1 MKYIGYYDDQ
11 PGCISRSVF
20 LAGKNKMQYIANAI
34 AKFEPVEIISP
45 SGVTGK
51 KTSGSVHKM
60 IGDNISL
67 RLFFSPG
74 RKKCIGKLST
84 LVTMLCF
91 SSYLLFHIK
100 RNEKVIV
107 YHSMGYCRL
116 FYYLKKIKKFHLILE
131 MEELYGDVNN
141 CENEKC
147 LELKLAGIA
156 DEFIFPTTLL
166 GKTVNTA
173 GKPEIIIHGT
183 YQIEPEMAQEKAGS
197 MLEKKMQ
204 AVFSDHE
211 EIHCVYAGTF
221 DPRKGGAAAAAAAAA
236 YLPER
241 YHIHILG
248 FGSESEVKRMKG
260 IIDTVSQKSK
270 AKITY
275 DGMLTGEDYIYF
287 IQNCDIGLSTQN
299 PDAAF
304 NATSFPSKI
313 LSYMANGLRVVSI
326 RIPAIEQSAVGDML
340 YYYDNQTPEEIAKT
354 IMSVNIHDGYD
365 GRKRIQE
372 LDRKFL
378 VDLRKILEA

>member
-1 MKYIGYYDDQ
+1 
-11 PGCISRSVF
+11 
-20 LAGKNKMQYIANAI
+20 MQYIANTL

-51 KTSGSVHKM
+51 ETSGSSYKM

-74 RKKCIGKLST
+74 RKKHVGKLST
-84 LVTMLCF
+84 LITMLGF
-91 SSYLLFHIK
+91 ASYLLFHLD

-116 FYYLKKIKKFHLILE
+116 LYYLKKIKKFYLILE
-131 MEELYGDVNN
+131 MEELYSDVNN
-141 CENEKC
+141 HKNERR

-156 DEFIFPTTLL
+156 DAFIFPTTLL
-166 GKTVNTA
+166 GKAVNTA

-183 YQIEPEMAQEKAGS
+183 YQIEPE
-197 MLEKKMQ
+197 LQ
-204 AVFSDHE
+204 AAFSKSKS
-211 EIHCVYAGTF
+211 IHCVYAGTF
-221 DPRKGGAAAAAAAAA
+221 DPRKGGAAAAAAAA

-248 FGSESEVKRMKG
+248 FGSESEKEKMKDT
-260 IIDTVSQKSK
+260 IDAVSKNSK

-275 DGMLTGEDYIYF
+275 DGMLTGENYIRF
-287 IQNCDIGLSTQN
+287 IQSCDIGLSTQN

-340 YYYDNQTPEEIAKT
+340 YYYDKQTPEEIAKA
-354 IMSVNIHDGYD
+354 IMSVNMQDAYN

-372 LDRKFL
+372 LDKGFQD
-378 VDLRKILEA
+378 DLRKILES